1 MFKIDRRAGMKWEY
15 LENVQTPFVTSRM
28 TVGVSAM
35 LNCYVEEEV
44 VLGARP
50 SAISALSMMSRERRW

>member
-1 MFKIDRRAGMKWEY
+1 MKWEY